1 MTWLSFS
8 HLSIVAAALSLILH
22 LAAGFGLGLLYFQS
36 LWRNAQFLAAGG
48 GLTTVVV
55 LGLARFILLG
65 GLLALASLEGAPPLL
80 AMALGTLVA
89 RRAVMRRVGEMA
101 P

>member
-8 HLSIVAAALSLILH
+8 HPSIAAMALSLILH
-22 LAAGFGLGLLYFQS
+22 LAAGFGFGLLYFQS
-36 LWRNAQFLAAGG
+36 LWRNAQLLAAGG
-48 GLTTVVV
+48 GLTTVIA

-65 GLLALASLEGAPPLL
+65 CLLTLVSLEGAPPLL
-80 AMALGTLVA
+80 ATALGTLVA
-89 RRAVMRRVGEMA
+89 RQAVMRQVGEMA